1 VQTTENTKKVVAQF
15 LERVGAGADPT
26 AIASLFSEEI
36 DWLVPGDE
44 RIPWIGRKL
53 GRNGVADF
61 VRDLGR
67 LTTPMRVTVRTLV
80 SEGEN
85 AVALLD
91 LETRVN
97 STGKVIRTEAAF
109 AFTVRDDLIVRFRLF
124 EDSYAVAQALST
136 K

>member
-1 VQTTENTKKVVAQF
+1 MQTAQNTKKLVAQF
-15 LERVGAGADPT
+15 LERVGAGADPP
-26 AIASLFSEEI
+26 AIASLFSEDV

-44 RIPWIGRKL
+44 RIAWIGRKV
-53 GRNGVADF
+53 GRSGVADF
-61 VRDLGR
+61 VRDLRR
-67 LTTPMRVTVRTLV
+67 LTTPIRATVRTLV

-109 AFTVRDDLIVRFRLF
+109 AFTVRDNLIVRFRLF

-136 K
+136 Q